1 MLVALLLGMML
12 APASPDAAA
21 DPVIPHRRYRLEN
34 GLDVVLHDDD
44 SYPLIAVRVV
54 YHVGSMHDPA
64 DKRGVAHLLEH
75 AMFGGSD
82 HVADGEFWSYLARA
96 GGDGINAETRSAA
109 TIYVESIPANQLE
122 LALWLESDRMG
133 FFRMGLARTTI
144 EKERAIVVQEF
155 KQRRRGSDEGIAMSG
170 MADILFPAGHP
181 RHGEDARSLARIAF
195 SDVAA
200 MRREHYGPNNATLVL
215 SGSLPDDVDALVEQY
230 FGTLRGGL
238 RPARPPVPRDAAARS
253 DGQLRMSQLRMS
265 LVRTPTRFLGWRT
278 SPLYAPGDAD
288 ADVVAQ
294 LLLAWGT
301 VAEPAVGSRV
311 ASLSAFQVSD
321 VAGSMFV
328 VRLGGHVDADP
339 AAMSA
344 ELDAV
349 LRRIAAG
356 DVSDDE
362 LLSAQRRCELRVF
375 RRLGSIE
382 ERADLMVDYVIAGK
396 PADWVEQ
403 DVRRYRDTTRATVAR
418 FVQTQLLAHA
428 PVVTTLLPSPPSPK
442 GPR

>member
-1 MLVALLLGMML
+1 MLVGLLLGMML
-12 APASPDAAA
+12 ASAPAPSDAASDA
-21 DPVIPHRRYRLEN
+21 VIPHRRYRLAN

-64 DKRGVAHLLEH
+64 GKRGVAHVLEH

-133 FFRMGLARTTI
+133 FFRVGLARTTI

-200 MRREHYGPNNATLVL
+200 MRREYYGPNNATLVL

-230 FGTLRGGL
+230 FGTLRGGV
-238 RPARPPVPRDAAARS
+238 RPARPPVPRDAAARP
-253 DGQLRMSQLRMS
+253 DGHLRTS

-294 LLLAWGT
+294 LLMAGGT
-301 VAEPAVGSRV
+301 VAEAAVGSRV

-339 AAMSA
+339 DTMSA
-344 ELDAV
+344 EFDAV

-356 DVSDDE
+356 DVSDDQ

-382 ERADLMVDYVIAGK
+382 ERADLMVGYVVAGK

-403 DVRRYRDTTRATVAR
+403 DVRRYRDTSRATVAR
-418 FVQTQLLAHA
+418 FVQTQLLDHA
-428 PVVTTLLPSPPSPK
+428 PVVTTLLPTAP
-442 GPR
+442 GAR